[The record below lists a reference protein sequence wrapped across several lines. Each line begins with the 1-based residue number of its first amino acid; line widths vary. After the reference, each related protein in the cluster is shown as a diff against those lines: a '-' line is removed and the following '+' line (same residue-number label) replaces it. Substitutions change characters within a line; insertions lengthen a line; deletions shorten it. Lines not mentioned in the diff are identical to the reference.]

1 MKENELT
8 RYLREIGKHSLL
20 TREEEVDVA
29 KQIHDTN
36 LDDRDRRRAREKL
49 IVSNLR
55 LVVSIAKEYAR
66 SGVPLHELIAE
77 GNVGLLKAVAR
88 FDPMRGFRFST
99 YATYWIRQSIQLAA
113 RQQRRGVKLP
123 AYFTEAVAKARQTY
137 RELSQKLER
146 EPTTGEVEGA
156 LPEETRGALRYYM
169 SSEKYGRVVSLDE
182 VFRMHQVQDNSD
194 PAGDGNSSLDVEKL
208 QRVLKVLDDREV
220 QILKL
225 RYGMNDLQS
234 PMTLGE
240 IGEKLGITRER
251 VRQIEERA
259 ITKLQREFR
268 KTAS

>member
-1 MKENELT
+1 MKENDLT

-20 TREEEVDVA
+20 TREEETEVA
-29 KQIHDTN
+29 KRIHDES
-36 LDDRDRRRAREKL
+36 LDEKERRCAREKL

-55 LVVSIAKEYAR
+55 LVVSVAKDYAR
-66 SGVPLHELIAE
+66 TGVPLPELIAE
-77 GNVGLLKAVAR
+77 GNIGLLKAVSR
-88 FDPMRGFRFST
+88 FDPTRGFRFST
-99 YATYWIRQSIQLAA
+99 YATYWIRQSIQMAA

-146 EPTTGEVEGA
+146 EPTSGEIETA
-156 LPEETRGALRYYM
+156 LPNETRGALRYYL

-182 VFRMHQVQDNSD
+182 MLRLQQVQDHSD
-194 PAGDGNSSLDVEKL
+194 PTSENSLDVEKL

-225 RYGMNDLQS
+225 RYGMNDHES
-234 PMTLGE
+234 PLTLGE
-240 IGEKLGITRER
+240 IGERLGITRER

-259 ITKLQREFR
+259 IRKLQREFR